1 MTKSKKNVSQM
12 ARDKGLEPRLVHSR
26 LNKGWTLERALNT
39 PVRKHASPLVTAVA
53 AGDVPESVT
62 VEQECKTNYPLI
74 LAGALVGFVVGT
86 VMGCL

>member
-1 MTKSKKNVSQM
+1 MAKSKKNISQM

-26 LNKGWTLERALNT
+26 INKGWKLERALNT

-62 VEQECKTNYPLI
+62 VEHECKTDYPLI
-74 LAGALVGFVVGT
+74 LAGALVGFLFG
-86 VMGCL
+86 MAIGCL